1 MKEYLT
7 ILKTMMLATLFV
19 WVASIVVSSTSYSQ
33 EVIVGIDFDKQNTKL
48 KLHSSATEFW
58 KMIGCEDSLQG
69 SRPDEEKNKSYAGK
83 ICTEY
88 KGTTSLKNWN
98 DSIDKANSINED
110 SNITYYATAKFY
122 EELKNYID
130 SFNWERL
137 AQEADIINKQIEDI
151 NKGNL
156 SEKEKGQLQEI
167 KNKLDQIKEDIK
179 KSDEKEYIKDQDT
192 LKALE
197 EQLTKFTN
205 SKKCEDLLQEIKEY
219 EDKLKDDIYNQ
230 AIINQISELKEK
242 IRKLDDEKCNKD
254 LKNLEE
260 EFEKIKLLNDLN
272 KIFEELKQNLN
283 ESGDEIEIIIG
294 QDSFK
299 GQGNHKLL
307 NKGIE
312 CNGNTYIYNLV
323 GYDPEKEIL
332 RCIKSKNFKILKE
345 GSSLHLPTAIEGKSG
360 LSLEALEEWNEYCKK
375 VNELVKTNTK
385 NLQGYIE
392 CVHRQCNPTPT
403 NPSSKK
409 FDWFKFN
416 LHTEKTFITE
426 RKNYKQTYTSYVDEI
441 FGTDNVNKSKSKLK
455 VNCGISG
462 NGQTIMSLEKE
473 LLCCQTLDCIALEK
487 YVLEIEADKTLS
499 QISNKVRTKFD
510 KVEKNNSSCNKLKNE
525 LEEDVKEEKNKKE
538 DVKNEI
544 KRLISENTN
553 VLNLYKILQFRY
565 SNATRVYYSDTGST
579 VDNILTTVKIDEEQ
593 VKLKSQLTNTI
604 KNSINEFAAN
614 MCSAYTNKILDL
626 SDLGDLGETKN
637 IDISLLKDI
646 ENKISDDGVFNLC
659 KPWNVILY
667 IYRIYKYGEKQISV
681 YKATKNSIFKN
692 SCCLLREYNLIEK
705 YKSKINKKM
714 YDSIKCD

>member
-1 MKEYLT
+1 MREYLT

-130 SFNWERL
+130 SFNWEEL
-137 AQEADIINKQIEDI
+137 AQQADRIDKKIENIDET
-151 NKGNL
+151 NL
-156 SEKEKGQLQEI
+156 SEEEKDQLQKI
-167 KNKLDQIKEDIK
+167 KNDLDKIKKDIKE
-179 KSDEKEYIKDQDT
+179 SDDKEYIKDQDT

-205 SKKCEDLLQEIKEY
+205 SKKCKDLLREIEKFE
-219 EDKLKDDIYNQ
+219 EKLKDDIYNQ
-230 AIINQISELKEK
+230 AIVKQISELKKE
-242 IRKLDDEKCNKD
+242 IEQLNDEECNKD

-260 EFEKIKLLNDLN
+260 KFEKIKLLNKLS

-283 ESGDEIEIIIG
+283 EFGDEIEIIIG

-332 RCIKSKNFKILKE
+332 KCIKSKNFKILKE
-345 GSSLHLPTAIEGKSG
+345 GASLHLPTAIEGKSG

-385 NLQGYIE
+385 NLRGYIE

-487 YVLEIEADKTLS
+487 YVLEIEADKTLKIDVR
-499 QISNKVRTKFD
+499 QKFNDFINKT
-510 KVEKNNSSCNKLKNE
+510 ENQNNSSCNQFKKE
-525 LEEDVKEEKNKKE
+525 LEELVKQSKEEEEKKREEIEALKAMLTKKKDSMYELYNKCKTSDGTYEEQTGGANSRNASRGKSFKLSCFVNNTNTSITFIRQYIDTFNQFCIKNKN
-538 DVKNEI
+538 VIPNSMSSVFNEI
-544 KRLISENTN
+544 KDGASYRYVIHSLIGAEIRNHFNNSKKNT
-553 VLNLYKILQFRY
+553 
-565 SNATRVYYSDTGST
+565 
-579 VDNILTTVKIDEEQ
+579 
-593 VKLKSQLTNTI
+593 
-604 KNSINEFAAN
+604 
-614 MCSAYTNKILDL
+614 
-626 SDLGDLGETKN
+626 
-637 IDISLLKDI
+637 
-646 ENKISDDGVFNLC
+646 
-659 KPWNVILY
+659 LY
-667 IYRIYKYGEKQISV
+667 IPSTDLDICVTVRTARCFIEENRHPDNPSSNRTYCKEQAEKI
-681 YKATKNSIFKN
+681 
-692 SCCLLREYNLIEK
+692 
-705 YKSKINKKM
+705 
-714 YDSIKCD
+714 